1 MIEIS
6 PLALE
11 EPHPRVAVIGVGGAG
26 GNVVVDMIADTMPN
40 VTFVVANTDAQALN
54 APGGHR
60 RIQLG
65 IRTTAGL
72 GAGSRPEIGKAAAE
86 ESLAEIEAVLEGMQI
101 CFIAAG
107 MGGGTGTGAAP
118 VIARAAR
125 SRNILTIGVV
135 TRPFDFEGGRRARIA
150 EAGIHR
156 LAEEVD
162 TLIVVPNQNLFRIV
176 DRLTTVRSAFHFA
189 DQILR
194 EGVSG
199 IVDLLTMPSLI
210 NLDLADLRFIMA
222 DRGRGMMGSGR
233 ASGEDRAI
241 KAADQALSHPLLDGG
256 LEGACGLVVSITGGD
271 DLCLAEV
278 GAAAD
283 HIRALL
289 DPEAHIVLGSG
300 VDPTMRRGEIRI
312 SIVATGLCAP
322 ATPRPIQAVQTARTA
337 APQAVICPAL
347 AVAEP
352 VSTIAAGA
360 LADLSRGA
368 VLFQRMAQAAGEA
381 AGAALPAAAVLP
393 DRGDDPDVYVRRPA
407 ARAVGA

>member
-1 MIEIS
+1 MIEIA

-11 EPHPRVAVIGVGGAG
+11 EPPPRVAVIGVGGAG
-26 GNVVVDMIADTMPN
+26 GNVVADMIADDMPN
-40 VTFVVANTDAQALN
+40 VAFVVANTDGQALN

-65 IRTTAGL
+65 IRTTSGL
-72 GAGSRPEIGKAAAE
+72 GAGSRPEIGRAAAE
-86 ESLAEIEAVLEGMQI
+86 ESLAEIEAFLEGMQI

-150 EAGIHR
+150 EAGILR

-162 TLIVVPNQNLFRIV
+162 TLVVVPNQNLFRIV

-199 IVDLLTMPSLI
+199 IIDLLTMPSLI

-322 ATPRPIQAVQTARTA
+322 ATPRPNQAARTA
-337 APQAVICPAL
+337 APQAVMCPAL

-368 VLFQRMAQAAGEA
+368 LLFQRMAQAAGET

-393 DRGDDPDVYVRRPA
+393 DRSDDPDVYVRRAA
-407 ARAVGA
+407 ARAAGA